1 MPSNNKNIIG
11 NLRRRYEPHAKLS
24 ANVDLNHKIIHQ
36 LENETRALEKKVTDL
51 PKIHS
56 TLSKSFGMQRKTL
69 TRVIAL
75 EKRVSGN
82 ETRISNLA
90 DVAIKIGEEQAE
102 RKKAIVEAAAEAA
115 EELGEEIP
123 EGLDDVLD
131 DIRGDDAE
139 VGSTKTKTKPKAKKK
154 SKAKKKPVAK
164 KRGKKSFSKV
174 KDKVKAEKF
183 FNLAQEVRA
192 QGTLGGKTLTPEQ
205 RKAGFKAAKGGVDSV
220 NWKEFIDSVEETKSA
235 SDEGITPNTKMLPG
249 SSDMGQGVLE
259 GISTDV
265 KSILGVIDSRT
276 EVEKDTADEMK
287 QEDEKD
293 KRKKKEEDK
302 EKGAKK
308 GMKVPGFITKAAA
321 PITNIWGQIVK
332 TFGVLLAGWG
342 IDKIFKWLQ
351 NPKNE
356 KAVENLKEFITVAA
370 PAIIKGILAYVALD
384 IGLKVIKFAA
394 MLAKGSLTLLGGL
407 KNFTVTLGKWAAT
420 NPQIA
425 LAIGLGAL
433 LVGGAIVAHNQLK
446 KNRQASDEQDDDST
460 LTVDEFSEQ
469 EDKSKVDV
477 KPSQSYSEVG
487 SFPGMMNFNTGGTVP
502 GSGNKDT
509 VPAMLTPGEF
519 VMSRGAVQ
527 KWGAGTLAGMN
538 SAGGGTNK
546 PTMGRYRTG
555 GMASDDAAGMDMDA
569 MVNLF
574 MNDMKLHYGITNTK
588 APNYLMQQQLDIANN
603 AKLPLGMKMTED
615 GQNIDLGRFAGDK
628 VKMMTEM
635 ASDPK
640 YADRLKEFGKQFGYN
655 NLDAK
660 QFKEIA
666 QEEGHNL
673 KVSINKFI
681 PGTESHALDQL
692 SQSINQSTKQ
702 SVNFNGGGLVPF
714 PIQKFK
720 GGGKVNSIKTATQLI
735 NSVPSGASDAKV
747 TVLPVP
753 SGGSGGS
760 SGGGGS
766 GNSDE
771 PIFSPLDPDNFSTL
785 IMKSMYSILD

>member
-1 MPSNNKNIIG
+1 MPSHYNPD
-11 NLRRRYEPHAKLS
+11 EFS
-24 ANVDLNHKIIHQ
+24 
-36 LENETRALEKKVTDL
+36 
-51 PKIHS
+51 KIHK
-56 TLSKSFGMQRKTL
+56 TLSKSFVTQRKTL
-69 TRVIAL
+69 TRVIGL
-75 EKRVSGN
+75 EKRVGVTEGKVNVIESIVS
-82 ETRISNLA
+82 ELEA
-90 DVAIKIGEEQAE
+90 QQAAEEQAKE
-102 RKKAIVEAAAEAA
+102 GIDEILNDIHEAE
-115 EELGEEIP
+115 
-123 EGLDDVLD
+123 
-131 DIRGDDAE
+131 AE
-139 VGSTKTKTKPKAKKK
+139 VGGTKPKPKTKKK
-154 SKAKKKPVAK
+154 PKAKKKPVAK
-164 KRGKKSFSKV
+164 KRGKKSYSKV
-174 KDKVKAEKF
+174 KGKVKAEKF

-192 QGTLGGKTLTPEQ
+192 QGTLGGQTLTPEQ
-205 RKAGFKAAKGGVDSV
+205 RKAGFKAAKGGADSV
-220 NWKEFIDSVEETKSA
+220 SWKQFLDSVEETKAASSA
-235 SDEGITPNTKMLPG
+235 SDEGIIPNTKMLPG

-259 GISTDV
+259 GIATDV

-276 EVEKDTADEMK
+276 EAEKDTTDEMK

-308 GMKVPGFITKAAA
+308 GMKVPGFIQKAAK

-351 NPKNE
+351 DPKNE
-356 KAVENLKEFITVAA
+356 KAVKELKEFITVAA

-384 IGLKVIKFAA
+384 IGIKVVKFAA

-407 KNFTVTLGKWAAT
+407 KNLTITLGKWAIA

-433 LVGGAIVAHNQLK
+433 LVGGGIVAHNQLK

-460 LTVDEFSEQ
+460 LTLEEFSEQ
-469 EDKSKVDV
+469 EDKSKVDI
-477 KPSQSYSEVG
+477 KPSQAYSEVG
-487 SFPGMMNFNTGGTVP
+487 TFPGMTNFNTGGTVP

-519 VMSRGAVQ
+519 VMSKGAVQ

-538 SAGGGTNK
+538 AAGGGTNK

-569 MVNLF
+569 MVNLM

-588 APNYLMQQQLDIANN
+588 APNYLMQQQLNVENN
-603 AKLPLGMKMTED
+603 AKLPLGLKMTED
-615 GQNIDLGRFAGDK
+615 GQNIDFGRFAGDK
-628 VKMMTEM
+628 VKMVTEM
-635 ASDPK
+635 ATDPK
-640 YADRLKEFGKQFGYN
+640 YADRLKEFGKQFGYD
-655 NLDAK
+655 NLDAS

-666 QEEGHNL
+666 DQEAHNL

-681 PGTESHALDQL
+681 PGTESHALHQL
-692 SQSINQSTKQ
+692 SQSINQSVK
-702 SVNFNGGGLVPF
+702 FNGGGLVPF

-720 GGGKVNSIKTATQLI
+720 GGGKVNSARTATQLL

-760 SGGGGS
+760 GGGGGS